1 MASIRAERDQLAEA
15 LPEQQESLKH
25 LGQALAERD
34 GQITLLSDELTK
46 TAQRQRELETELA
59 QGTSA
64 SQALEAELA
73 ASKTRC
79 EELVTGQ
86 SATEQS
92 KADVELTL
100 VEYQG
105 LIEELQQQI
114 ETTQQQR
121 QELEQVVASGSQSS
135 ELFQIEMNE
144 LQSRHEQLTTDYQA
158 ETERRHDLDQKLAE
172 REQNVELFQVDL
184 KSLRAELDRTVEQVS
199 GLQAERETLNQQL
212 LGLREELA
220 AVEEARSEEKGG
232 EEKESEEREGEDA
245 SASQELLAQLEEEKT
260 LLQQRVEQQEQHSEQ
275 LSTELE
281 QARQCLQV
289 AEQALQ
295 ERAAESLPVEEPTN
309 DEPVEPVALPS
320 ETYSTDDVAEA
331 EPYCEASLETAE
343 YQDANATEV
352 AYETEGVAD
361 DTAGDTTDD
370 TTDDT
375 KTPAEADPNVSTS
388 TAFDNSQAEDE
399 SQEPAEEFQPTS
411 FIEQYQHMLDEGD
424 EANLEPAPSE
434 PQPAPVANTN
444 KLGAELDAIGAGSE
458 EDSDEALQAYMSNML
473 RRMRGDENDDGSQP
487 PQASSSTTLNQNPNP
502 VAAVDEILDQVA
514 PHREI
519 VEQPHDN
526 EPLDMEQL
534 KRSSHKPALPTD
546 LAAMRELANS
556 SARGAIAKHHKRRH
570 LEKALGLFLVCLI
583 ATCVGGYMLQSA
595 IAAEDYLGLNLLGG
609 AATLLVGV
617 FGGFKLLGQLL
628 LAIREGSQEKKTGEK
643 IG

>member
-1 MASIRAERDQLAEA
+1 
-15 LPEQQESLKH
+15 
-25 LGQALAERD
+25 
-34 GQITLLSDELTK
+34 
-46 TAQRQRELETELA
+46 LETELA

-79 EELVTGQ
+79 EQLVAGQ
-86 SATEQS
+86 SSTEQS

-121 QELEQVVASGSQSS
+121 QDLEKELANGSQSS
-135 ELFQIEMNE
+135 EIVQIEFNE
-144 LQSRHEQLTTDYQA
+144 LQARHEQLTTDYQA
-158 ETERRHDLDQKLAE
+158 EMERRHDLDQKLAE

-212 LGLREELA
+212 QGLREELA
-220 AVEEARSEEKGG
+220 AVEEARSD
-232 EEKESEEREGEDA
+232 EKESDEGEAEDA
-245 SASQELLAQLEEEKT
+245 SASRELLAQLEEEKA

-289 AEQALQ
+289 AEQALL
-295 ERAAESLPVEEPTN
+295 ERPAESLPVEEPTN

-320 ETYSTDDVAEA
+320 ETYAESTDDVAEA
-331 EPYCEASLETAE
+331 EPYCEAPLETAE
-343 YQDANATEV
+343 YQDANATDV
-352 AYETEGVAD
+352 ADETEGVAD
-361 DTAGDTTDD
+361 DTIGDTTDD
-370 TTDDT
+370 TTGDTTGDT

-388 TAFDNSQAEDE
+388 TAFDNPQAEDE

-411 FIEQYQHMLDEGD
+411 FIDQYQHMLDEDD
-424 EANLEPAPSE
+424 EANLEPAPPE
-434 PQPAPVANTN
+434 PEPAPVANTN

-526 EPLDMEQL
+526 EPIDMEQL

-583 ATCVGGYMLQSA
+583 ATCVGGYMLLSG
-595 IAAEDYLGLNLLGG
+595 IAAQDYLGYNFFVGT
-609 AATLLVGV
+609 ATLLVGV

-643 IG
+643 IE